1 MRNHSNKVVDVRN
14 KLRIYWLAM
23 FGWQATRP
31 GEWGPVDL
39 TNIPRDVAHPL
50 QHPSARGTKR
60 AQKNVHLGPFI
71 DVFPSKVS
79 HLFHTQTPSNWI
91 VNLWWR
97 LIIRPAS
104 EVLMRS
110 YFSWM
115 TSPQITPGDSG
126 LRVLTC
132 FFECVFFLQEEL
144 NCQLYAFPGAASGF
158 KFVRGTVKSPYFQ
171 NVSLYLLS
179 LTLRAPHSSSK
190 WQTLT
195 QSVT

>member
-1 MRNHSNKVVDVRN
+1 
-14 KLRIYWLAM
+14 
-23 FGWQATRP
+23 
-31 GEWGPVDL
+31 
-39 TNIPRDVAHPL
+39 
-50 QHPSARGTKR
+50 
-60 AQKNVHLGPFI
+60 
-71 DVFPSKVS
+71 
-79 HLFHTQTPSNWI
+79 
-91 VNLWWR
+91 
-97 LIIRPAS
+97 
-104 EVLMRS
+104 MRS

-144 NCQLYAFPGAASGF
+144 NCQLHAFPGAASGF

-190 WQTLT
+190 
-195 QSVT
+195 

>member
-1 MRNHSNKVVDVRN
+1 
-14 KLRIYWLAM
+14 
-23 FGWQATRP
+23 
-31 GEWGPVDL
+31 
-39 TNIPRDVAHPL
+39 
-50 QHPSARGTKR
+50 
-60 AQKNVHLGPFI
+60 
-71 DVFPSKVS
+71 
-79 HLFHTQTPSNWI
+79 
-91 VNLWWR
+91 
-97 LIIRPAS
+97 
-104 EVLMRS
+104 MRS

-132 FFECVFFLQEEL
+132 FFEEEL

-190 WQTLT
+190 
-195 QSVT
+195 

>member
-1 MRNHSNKVVDVRN
+1 MCAHTLKDALRLRTSFFIAGLRQNLMRSHSNKVVDVRN
-14 KLRIYWLAM
+14 KLRLYWLAM
-23 FGWQATRP
+23 FGWQVARP
-31 GEWGPVDL
+31 GEWCPVDL
-39 TNIPRDVAHPL
+39 TNSPRDVAHPL

-60 AQKNVHLGPFI
+60 AQKIVHLGLFI

-97 LIIRPAS
+97 LIIWPAS

-132 FFECVFFLQEEL
+132 FFFWAHLLLAGGIKLSALCFSRGRLWFQ
-144 NCQLYAFPGAASGF
+144 
-158 KFVRGTVKSPYFQ
+158 VR
-171 NVSLYLLS
+171 
-179 LTLRAPHSSSK
+179 
-190 WQTLT
+190 
-195 QSVT
+195 